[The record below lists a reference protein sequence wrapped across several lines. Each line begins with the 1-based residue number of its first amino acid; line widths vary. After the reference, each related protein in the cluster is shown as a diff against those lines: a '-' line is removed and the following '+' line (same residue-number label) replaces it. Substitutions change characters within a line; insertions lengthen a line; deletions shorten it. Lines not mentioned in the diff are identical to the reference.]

1 MTLGRGGGG
10 GGGKHAYRN
19 HIIVFKIYFFTKFS
33 VLKDDFLT
41 VLLEYSIFCTWGL
54 NLKN

>member
-10 GGGKHAYRN
+10 GGEHAYRN

-41 VLLEYSIFCTWGL
+41 ILLEYSIFCTWGF